1 MEPPPH
7 LTKPRYGAHAA
18 ARVVRLRSS
27 ERPLVGAVTSGSRIA
42 TLVVCRSRSC
52 SRRMR

>member
-18 ARVVRLRSS
+18 IRALRSVTTQQQPS
-27 ERPLVGAVTSGSRIA
+27 ECPD
-42 TLVVCRSRSC
+42 
-52 SRRMR
+52 MPN

>member
-18 ARVVRLRSS
+18 SRAHDSSDHSDESVFVGRTQRSLQPS
-27 ERPLVGAVTSGSRIA
+27 QAAPGGWVSASA
-42 TLVVCRSRSC
+42 
-52 SRRMR
+52 